1 MRVFVAFDIPENIKE
16 KILELEK
23 EIARITKRIRLTA
36 KPNMHI
42 TVKFL
47 GEQPS
52 QSVNRIVEIL
62 KGNSEKFDRFRISLN
77 KAGVFKSLENPSVLW
92 LGEFNSIFE
101 SISNTINKELEIFRK
116 ADNKPFCHL
125 TIGRMKGISKEEIIE
140 ALRVSSD
147 FAKSNDLSFEVEG
160 FYLYESKLYKKG
172 AEYNKLEKF
181 MFKEK

>member
-1 MRVFVAFDIPENIKE
+1 MRVFVAFDIPEDIKE
-16 KILELEK
+16 KILRLEK
-23 EIARITKRIRLTA
+23 EISKITKRIRLTT

-52 QSVNRIVEIL
+52 QSVNRIVDIL
-62 KGNSEKFDRFRISLN
+62 KSGAEGFGGFRISLN
-77 KAGVFKSLENPSVLW
+77 RAGVFKSLENPSVLW
-92 LGEFNSIFE
+92 LGEYNPIFE
-101 SISNTINKELEIFRK
+101 KFSSLINKELDIFRK
-116 ADNKPFCHL
+116 PDNKPFCHL
-125 TIGRMKGISKEEIIE
+125 TVGRMKNISKEDVIE

-147 FAKSNDLSFEVEG
+147 FVKSNDLSFEVEG

-172 AEYNKLEKF
+172 AEYKKLEKF